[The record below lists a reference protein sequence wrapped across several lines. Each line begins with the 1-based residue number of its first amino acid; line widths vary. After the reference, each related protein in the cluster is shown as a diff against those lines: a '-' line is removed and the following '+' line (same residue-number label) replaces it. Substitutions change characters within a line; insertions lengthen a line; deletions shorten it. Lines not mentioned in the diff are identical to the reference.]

1 MSAESSPTL
10 PCGHSAVHQSGDGL
24 RCVRCECE
32 PAPSTPTFTVPC
44 QPTSLG
50 RVAIEYGVYVLTGTV
65 TEIHGGEWVMVLVDP
80 VCKGKEGTP
89 ITGNPYPVPSVC
101 GRFVPFGM
109 SDVTPLLDVTLRK
122 V

>member
-1 MSAESSPTL
+1 MNATPTL
-10 PCGHSAVHQSGDGL
+10 S
-24 RCVRCECE
+24 
-32 PAPSTPTFTVPC
+32 VPC

-65 TEIHGGEWVMVLVDP
+65 TEIHGGEWVMVLVDQ

-101 GRFVPFGM
+101 GRYVPFGM
-109 SDVTPLLDVTLRK
+109 SDVTPLLDVSLAKAATPTRWELADQRFQAYYG
-122 V
+122 